1 MCICCYDYQFFNICC
16 ICKIKFNSL
25 SDDGFV
31 TSRNIRVYFHL
42 FLVSMDASF
51 AKKKTLL
58 KRQNGSKTL
67 PKAYPYG
74 MNDKFGDKTAT
85 DKCEIVN
92 FKFKPPT

>member
-1 MCICCYDYQFFNICC
+1 
-16 ICKIKFNSL
+16 
-25 SDDGFV
+25 
-31 TSRNIRVYFHL
+31 
-42 FLVSMDASF
+42 MDASF